1 MHTIGQQLHP
11 GEHTILETLRLLKV
25 LLMIC
30 FLTLLAGDTA
40 VAQTGALGLP
50 VSVHVNGAFQSST
63 SEFRAKLPFSVYG
76 EPGLLQTDHRTGGG
90 GIIDVGGYVAVWR
103 QLAVGAT
110 FTQLGT
116 SDSATM
122 TGSVPHPLITNQ
134 PRSVGPE
141 SLAFKHREQ
150 TTHIHIAW
158 VFPIGSDER
167 LDITI
172 SGGPSFFS
180 VTRGVLGDITV
191 TETGPPFSE
200 VMVNVGTR
208 ENTSNAWG
216 GHVGADVTYMVTSV
230 FGLGGFFR
238 FATGSVDI
246 PIASDPVPVDV
257 GGVQAGG
264 GVRVRF

>member
-11 GEHTILETLRLLKV
+11 GEHTILETPRLLKA

-40 VAQTGALGLP
+40 MAQTGALGLP
-50 VSVHVNGAFQSST
+50 VSVHVNGAFQSSA
-63 SEFRAKLPFSVYG
+63 SEFRAELPFSVYG
-76 EPGLLQTDHRTGGG
+76 EQGLLQTDHRTEGG
-90 GIIDVGGYVAVWR
+90 GIIDVGGYVTVWR

-110 FTQLGT
+110 FTQLGS

-122 TGSVPHPLITNQ
+122 TGSVPHPLIANQ

-141 SLAFKHREQ
+141 SLAFKHRER

-167 LDITI
+167 LDITV

-180 VTRGVLGDITV
+180 VTRGVLGDITI